1 MYGYKKKALQ
11 CKHIYT
17 FSPIA
22 ERLDQKRL
30 VCCAES
36 GGSPLTQVPTKFSSG
51 NKTEVVGLE
60 CVLMAESET
69 ECDTPGLDTLG
80 SECVIAH
87 SQVDLHY
94 GAETEIMTEEKRGLE
109 LEIHGSDLA
118 KIQGLGTELGAV
130 TCVEAIVAETDHDYI
145 KVEHGEMHCFTGDVR
160 SANEALL
167 GEVLLKGD
175 HDHVVKVESDHGG
188 ELTVESENGVI
199 IHEAHGLQCN
209 ECGEIFGSIADLHQ
223 HFEIHKDLNPYIC
236 VHCGESFAV
245 EASLKQHMKI
255 HMKEKP
261 YVPTG
266 VDMVGKGM
274 MDSFTLK
281 SHQMI
286 HLAEKPHRCSEC
298 GKSFAAAITLREHMK
313 MHSEDKPYKC
323 TQCRKSFVR
332 RRHLKKHQELHARD
346 KPYTCGQCGKGFA
359 TTSNLKQHQKT
370 HAAAMGDKPHRCTQC
385 SKCFAAAATLR
396 EHQRVH
402 SGQKPYKCNQC
413 RKSSVRKR
421 HLKKHQ
427 LVHAGGKP
435 YNCSQ
440 CGKGF
445 NHSSSLSRH
454 HKIHLRQN
462 NMYAAVPS
470 GKGFGYGSPM
480 KRMHQQGDKPYMCHH
495 CEKGFNHSSSLSRH
509 QRVHSDGT
517 CYTCPHCGK
526 RFNHSSSLTR
536 HQRVHMD
543 EKQQQEQQQQQE
555 QEQQQLLQQQQMQE
569 YNAIP
574 SGKGFSHTITK
585 QRLADGDKP
594 YRCSQC
600 GKGFNHSS
608 SLSRHHR
615 IHIDH

>member
-1 MYGYKKKALQ
+1 MSPEQGGLITGKNSGALPHKAR
-11 CKHIYT
+11 
-17 FSPIA
+17 FVAP
-22 ERLDQKRL
+22 D
-30 VCCAES
+30 
-36 GGSPLTQVPTKFSSG
+36 SPLVSSSG
-51 NKTEVVGLE
+51 RKTEVVGLE

-87 SQVDLHY
+87 SHVDLHY

-109 LEIHGSDLA
+109 LEIHGTDL
-118 KIQGLGTELGAV
+118 KIQGLGGDLGTV
-130 TCVEAIVAETDHDYI
+130 TCVDAIVAESDHDYI
-145 KVEHGEMHCFTGDVR
+145 
-160 SANEALL
+160 
-167 GEVLLKGD
+167 
-175 HDHVVKVESDHGG
+175 KVESDHGG

-209 ECGEIFGSIADLHQ
+209 ECGEIFGSISDLHQ

-261 YVPTG
+261 YVPG
-266 VDMVGKGM
+266 VEIMGK
-274 MDSFTLK
+274 DVIDAFSLK

-286 HLAEKPHRCSEC
+286 HLPDKPHRCSEC

-332 RRHLKKHQELHARD
+332 RRHLKKHQEVHARE

-359 TTSNLKQHQKT
+359 TTSNLKQHQKS
-370 HAAAMGDKPHRCTQC
+370 HAAVVLGDKPHLCAQC
-385 SKCFAAAATLR
+385 GKCFAAAATLR
-396 EHQRVH
+396 EHQRIH
-402 SGQKPYKCNQC
+402 TSDKPYKCNMC
-413 RKSSVRKR
+413 RKSFVRKR

-427 LVHAGGKP
+427 QVHAGGKP
-435 YNCSQ
+435 YTCRHCN
-440 CGKGF
+440 KGF

-454 HKIHLRQN
+454 HKTHLQN
-462 NMYAAVPS
+462 AVYPQPQQ
-470 GKGFGYGSPM
+470 GKSLSYSSPP
-480 KRMHQQGDKPYMCHH
+480 KQRVHQQGDKPYMCHH
-495 CEKGFNHSSSLSRH
+495 CDKGFNHSSSLSRH
-509 QRVHSDGT
+509 QRVHSEAEGKSYP
-517 CYTCPHCGK
+517 CAHCGK
-526 RFNHSSSLTR
+526 RFNHSSSLAR
-536 HQRVHMD
+536 HQRVHL
-543 EKQQQEQQQQQE
+543 ESKQQPQSPPPPSQQYAA
-555 QEQQQLLQQQQMQE
+555 LP
-569 YNAIP
+569 AP
-574 SGKGFSHTITK
+574 KGFANNAFPK
-585 QRLADGDKP
+585 QRLLSVEKP

-615 IHIDH
+615 IHIDQ